1 MRAPPAT
8 HSIWGL
14 GWSIIMAMLFGP
26 MEWLCAI
33 ICAWNVMANKK
44 SYIVPHMLI
53 GGIDW
58 LV

>member
-1 MRAPPAT
+1 M

-14 GWSIIMAMLFGP
+14 GQSIIITILFGP

-33 ICAWNVMANKK
+33 ICSWNVMANKMP
-44 SYIVPHMLI
+44 YIVPHMLI